1 MKKLDLKKRIDLSK
15 AEAWKV
21 VLLTIC
27 LILAFSIVAGAFN
40 DVSENATSL
49 ATATLLYVGGG
60 VCLLVL
66 DYLVFNWGSEGD
78 QANHMDAKKLAG
90 HLCSGFLVG
99 FLLLTVVA
107 ALLYLLGDYK
117 VVSVT
122 FQPSLVRALAFFFFV
137 ACAEEVTFRGV
148 LFRIVDQRWNYLTA
162 MIVTGIAYA
171 VLGITYSDAN
181 LWAGVAIAVVGLL
194 MGAAYKS
201 SGTLWLPIGMHWAMD
216 FTLVSL
222 LGFPMS
228 GDHELPSLIH
238 SSTNG
243 SAPLTGG
250 DSAPA
255 ASVLFALL
263 GILLTAYFSKRVGQK
278 RP

>member
-1 MKKLDLKKRIDLSK
+1 MKLDLKKKIDLSK

-40 DVSENATSL
+40 DVSENAASL

>member
-1 MKKLDLKKRIDLSK
+1 MKLDLRKKIDLSK

-40 DVSENATSL
+40 DVSENVASP
-49 ATATLLYVGGG
+49 ATATLLYVGDG
-60 VCLLVL
+60 VCLLAL
-66 DYLVFNWGSEGD
+66 YYLVFNWGTGG
-78 QANHMDAKKLAG
+78 NHLDAKKLAG
-90 HLCSGFLVG
+90 HLCSGFLAG
-99 FLLLTVVA
+99 FLLITVVA

-122 FQPSLVRALAFFFFV
+122 FQPSLIRALAFFFFV
-137 ACAEEVTFRGV
+137 ACAEEAIFRGV
-148 LFRIVDQRWNYLTA
+148 LFRIVDQRWNFLTA
-162 MIVTGIAYA
+162 MIVTGITYA

-181 LWAGVAIAVVGLL
+181 LWAGVAIAVAGLL

-201 SGTLWLPIGMHWAMD
+201 SGTLWFPIGMHWAMD

-228 GDHELPSLIH
+228 GDYELPSLIH

-250 DSAPA
+250 DSSPVP
-255 ASVLFALL
+255 SILFALL
-263 GILLTAYFSKRVGQK
+263 GILLTAFLSKRAYQK
-278 RP
+278 RL

>member
-1 MKKLDLKKRIDLSK
+1 MKLDLKKKIDLSK

-40 DVSENATSL
+40 DVSENVASP
-49 ATATLLYVGGG
+49 ATATLLYVGDG

-66 DYLVFNWGSEGD
+66 YYLVFNWGTGGN
-78 QANHMDAKKLAG
+78 QANHLDAKKLAG
-90 HLCSGFLVG
+90 HLCSGFLAG
-99 FLLLTVVA
+99 FLLITVVA

-122 FQPSLVRALAFFFFV
+122 FQPSLIRALAFFFFV
-137 ACAEEVTFRGV
+137 ACAEEAIFRGV
-148 LFRIVDQRWNYLTA
+148 LFRIVDQRWNFLTA
-162 MIVTGIAYA
+162 MIVTGITYA

-181 LWAGVAIAVVGLL
+181 LWAGVAIAVAGLL

-201 SGTLWLPIGMHWAMD
+201 RGTLWFPIGMHWAMD

-228 GDHELPSLIH
+228 GDYELPSLIH

-250 DSAPA
+250 DSSPVP
-255 ASVLFALL
+255 SILFALL
-263 GILLTAYFSKRVGQK
+263 GILLAAYLSKRAYQK
-278 RP
+278 RL